1 MKQLLLLLALSFV
14 SFQIQAQNPDFES
27 GGKAPKCKITD
38 VNGETYK
45 LNSFAK
51 DGKKVLLCFMR
62 PVWCPVCNQRTHEL
76 IENYERLK
84 EKGYEIIVIYPS
96 PKATMKNYVKDYN
109 IPFIVVSDYEEELYE
124 LFGIEK
130 SNQKVMAFSKHKE
143 GKRRMKE
150 GKKLSKKKYPR
161 KGDKHGPIIPADF
174 VIDTD
179 YKFLNIYYGEFMGD
193 HLPVD
198 TL

>member
-1 MKQLLLLLALSFV
+1 MKQLLLLLICGLGF
-14 SFQIQAQNPDFES
+14 IQLNAQNKDFES
-27 GGKAPKCKITD
+27 GKKAPKCKITD
-38 VNGETYK
+38 INGETYK

-51 DGKKVLLCFMR
+51 EDKKLLLCFMR

-76 IENYERLK
+76 INNYDRLK
-84 EKGYEIIVIYPS
+84 EKGYEVVVIYPS
-96 PKATMKNYVKDYN
+96 PEATMKNYVKDLD
-109 IPFIVVSDYEEELYE
+109 IPFIVVSDYEEELFE
-124 LFGIEK
+124 IFGIEK
-130 SNQKVMAFSKHKE
+130 STKKVMAFSKHKDS
-143 GKRRMKE
+143 KKRMKE
-150 GKKLSKKKYPR
+150 GKKLYEKKYPR

-179 YKFLNIYYGEFMGD
+179 FKFLNIYYGDYMGD